1 MEQTDQKIPTV
12 ETDMTLTPENA
23 MSRGYAW
30 CIDTIPS
37 VFDALMLADVHE
49 SGYKFGKPKSDLY
62 DVGLY
67 EPLQKPQKKE
77 TEGTPLADI
86 QSIK

>member
-1 MEQTDQKIPTV
+1 MEQTDQGHPIV

-23 MSRGYAW
+23 KSRGYAW

-37 VFDALMLADVHE
+37 VFDALMLADFHE

-67 EPLQKPQKKE
+67 EPLQKPQEKE
-77 TEGTPLADI
+77 TEGTPLADV
-86 QSIK
+86 QSMK